1 MLITEM
7 IDALTNVLYSA
18 GDMEVEFTHPNIAP
32 QFESVHTHT
41 VHDAAEDSFS
51 QVCFINLESYGNLLT
66 NTDVIISEKEYE
78 ELLNTQKW
86 AYCLEAA
93 GVDNWDGYV
102 YALDMLEGMDNET
115 K

>member
-1 MLITEM
+1 MLITEL
-7 IDALTNVLYSA
+7 IDTLTNVLYSE

-41 VHDAAEDSFS
+41 VHDAVEDSFS

-78 ELLNTQKW
+78 DLLADARLLLALQG
-86 AYCLEAA
+86 A
-93 GVDNWDGYV
+93 GVDNWEGWD
-102 YALDMLEGMDNET
+102 YAMEMLEEMDNEA